1 MDSAFAQRSKLI
13 SFQTKGFLALPEI
26 ASRGQQPTLF
36 AAKGVPVVATAEAR
50 GRRRDSCE
58 GEDSF
63 QQLRGRM
70 ASASI
75 GSPRPAVALQCKAHG
90 KGLETAIA
98 KRRAAFTVELC
109 SADGKRCAQG
119 GETLTVNVTGTSVCR
134 ARVNDNEDGTY
145 SVEYKAAA
153 SGPYQVSVLLHG
165 APLPH
170 SPWKISVLMPRPD
183 PSQCIVRG
191 DALSR
196 TSAREI
202 AAFEVGFMDAFGQP
216 THAEELDVWVE
227 RIMPRDEAG
236 TGSLELLM
244 HTNAEAAALAWAREW
259 AILRTAKHRGITA
272 DDLKAEL
279 RRLELSL

>member
-170 SPWKISVLMPRPD
+170 SPWKISVLMPSDSSNMTLMPAKMLNARQTSPQW
-183 PSQCIVRG
+183 PCMRVHTCVCAHANACVSVRT
-191 DALSR
+191 R
-196 TSAREI
+196 
-202 AAFEVGFMDAFGQP
+202 
-216 THAEELDVWVE
+216 
-227 RIMPRDEAG
+227 
-236 TGSLELLM
+236 
-244 HTNAEAAALAWAREW
+244 
-259 AILRTAKHRGITA
+259 
-272 DDLKAEL
+272 
-279 RRLELSL
+279 